1 MDSTSPTP
9 STTVIPPTWPNIT
22 NTSPPNTNVSSSAVQ
37 AAVAT
42 LAIPLAFSVYLSI
55 L

>member
-1 MDSTSPTP
+1 M
-9 STTVIPPTWPNIT
+9 PPTWPNVS
-22 NTSPPNTNVSSSAVQ
+22 NTPTTNTNVSSSAVQ

-42 LAIPLAFSVYLSI
+42 LAIPLAFSVYMSI